1 MPWRV
6 QQHIRLIRNESSLKL
21 YNLDKEA
28 PEVSLEQKIMM
39 LKIDE
44 STKQKALSRN
54 NEAKG
59 RQNDS
64 SYKALNWVNEFV
76 KIPFEVY
83 KEEECLFHRREMI
96 ESIQNTIRE

>member
-44 STKQKALSRN
+44 STKQKALARN

-64 SYKALNWVNEFV
+64 S
-76 KIPFEVY
+76 
-83 KEEECLFHRREMI
+83 
-96 ESIQNTIRE
+96 